1 MKSLPL
7 FFSKYQAAGNDF
19 ILIDDRNHQ
28 FPILASYIQNLCDRH
43 FGIGADGL
51 ILLQKEPFSDFW
63 MRIFN
68 SDGSEAEGC
77 GNGLFC
83 LLQFLQEL
91 GLTSSSYKIRM
102 GKKKWV
108 GWVEEETS
116 FVVFGKSF
124 PKIAN
129 FEGNNLHFA
138 HTGAP
143 HLVEFVENVEKGSF
157 EEKGK
162 MMRFHPRLMPI
173 GTNYSVAQI
182 ENEGLILVRTFEK
195 GVEKETLACGT
206 AALATAYLAFS
217 QYGLSFPIT
226 LSFPGG
232 KLVAY
237 NKQDELVLK
246 GEAKKV
252 FSGCVDCAKA

>member
-1 MKSLPL
+1 MKSLS
-7 FFSKYQAAGNDF
+7 FAKYQSSGNDF
-19 ILIDDRNHQ
+19 ILIDDRNHF
-28 FPILASYIQNLCDRH
+28 FPIFPSLIQRLCDRN

-51 ILLQKEPFSDFW
+51 ILLQQDLSSSLW

-68 SDGSEAEGC
+68 RDGSEAEGC

-91 GLTSSSYKIRM
+91 GLVSSSYQIRM
-102 GKKKWV
+102 GKKKWLA
-108 GWVEEETS
+108 WVENKES
-116 FVVFGKSF
+116 FVVFGKNF
-124 PKIAN
+124 PKVMN

-143 HLVEFVENVEKGSF
+143 HLVEFVENMEKISF
-157 EEKGK
+157 EEKAK
-162 MMRFHPRLMPI
+162 KMRFHPDLMPI
-173 GTNYSVAQI
+173 GANYSVAKI
-182 ENEGLILVRTFEK
+182 EKEGMISVRTFEK

-206 AALATAYLAFS
+206 AAVAVADLAFS
-217 QYGLSFPIT
+217 QYGLLFPIT
-226 LSFPGG
+226 LLFRGG
-232 KLVAY
+232 NLVAY

-252 FSGCVDCAKA
+252 FSGCVDCAEA